1 MAIPKEGKYTSPSGK
16 EHIFSYGD
24 VSRETELKTGV
35 YTYPM
40 RDGARVQH
48 QGKGAMTFP
57 LECIFHGEKCM
68 EAATAFEESLI
79 ERGTGE
85 LQHPIYGTF
94 KVKPTGNIV
103 RDDKLVTSADQSTV
117 TITFTE
123 TVDDDDEDHLNEVDA
138 DAIDENHE
146 AFENIAAEDF
156 AESIASV
163 DSVGE
168 ELAVRSALEAS
179 SQSIIDNLKPLAMS
193 DKKTFASW
201 LASANELKDTIKK
214 LYDKGMKIAGKV
226 ESTYVKALN
235 IARLTLRLLK
245 LPSRLAVTLLSK
257 LQGYSAL
264 TATLI
269 NQFRNDPFDLKK
281 LEKAY
286 SAAVLG
292 ISGSIAS
299 IASGAAISTAEAAAS
314 SGNSS
319 VTKGSSGKAASSQ
332 SAASQGAAS
341 ENEAGAGT
349 VSASPSAG
357 GYTSPSRNSGTASR
371 EAAVETASKII
382 EMLES
387 MAVFS
392 DSKTAQ
398 DVFVDANAAS
408 YMALNTL
415 VYQSA
420 QLIMNASFA
429 LPMQRT
435 FTLDRDRQVIE
446 LCAELYGTVD
456 CLDDFIISNNFNI
469 DEIEL
474 LPMGTKVT
482 HYVQGA

>member
-1 MAIPKEGKYTSPSGK
+1 MAAPKEGKYTAPSGK

-57 LECIFHGEKCM
+57 LECIFHGENCM
-68 EAATAFEESLI
+68 EDAAAFEEALI

-103 RDDKLVTSADQSTV
+103 RDDKLVTSANQSTV

-123 TVDDDDEDHLNEVDA
+123 TVDDDEEDHLNEVAA

-146 AFENIAAEDF
+146 AFEDIAAEDF

-163 DSVGE
+163 ESVGE
-168 ELAVRSALEAS
+168 ELAVQAALEAQT
-179 SQSIIDNLKPLAMS
+179 QSIIDNLKPLAMS
-193 DKKTFASW
+193 DKKTFADW

-214 LYDKGMKIAGKV
+214 LYGKGMKIAGKV

-235 IARLTLRLLK
+235 IARLTLRLMK

-257 LQGYSAL
+257 LQGYSSL
-264 TATLI
+264 TASLI
-269 NQFRNDPFDLKK
+269 NQFKNDPFDLKK

-314 SGNSS
+314 PGNSS
-319 VTKGSSGKAASSQ
+319 VTASSQ

-341 ENEAGAGT
+341 DAGT
-349 VSASPSAG
+349 GTASSSAG
-357 GYTSPSRNSGTASR
+357 GYSSASRNSGSASR

-392 DSKTAQ
+392 DSKTERN
-398 DVFVDANAAS
+398 VFVDANAAS
-408 YMALNTL
+408 HIALNTL

-474 LPMGTKVT
+474 LPMGTRVT
-482 HYVQGA
+482 HYVQSA